1 MGKKFVAPE
10 SITELDG
17 EKLNESIE
25 SALAA
30 LAEVSDDASDEELTE
45 AEAILAYV
53 NTAKGEVQNREA
65 AEQARIDRLEAIRA
79 ASKPEEKAEEPEAPA
94 AEVVEPAVEEAP
106 PAPAEEKV
114 EEKELVSAS
123 AKTETASVQKL
134 STAEKIASQQKETPV
149 KKEFPRA
156 SLVAAA
162 GNTEF
167 ASGHQF
173 ANLAEAGPA
182 LFNRLD
188 NLPHRAA
195 PKGVSMRN
203 GALQFRLPAS
213 EFTQTALDESEM
225 LQRASREAR
234 LEGGSLV
241 AAGGWGAPSER
252 SLDFCVQEE
261 LDGLIQLPEIQITR
275 GGISYTKGPTG
286 FWDMTEAT
294 AEAGVEQ
301 KTSLRPSIPTF
312 VEQRLDAVGVMVEAG
327 LLLRQGWPEL
337 VERYAALALKAHQ
350 YKLNQKKIAQ
360 IQAFTGAATNIATGF
375 GNELDLL
382 HVMELVAEGERQRN
396 FLGSGQT
403 LEVIAP
409 AWARAV
415 MRAGLAQRS
424 GVDTISVTNAQLDS
438 HFTARGVRVQWLR
451 GYQDMA
457 LASGIAVTYP
467 DSIEFIMYP
476 AGTYVVGVAPVITLD
491 TIYDSVNLKKNDY
504 VHLFVEQGVLMT
516 NPCGEG
522 RRITLPFF
530 ANGRRAGVTDAVG
543 TAGQNDNLFNT
554 ATANT

>member
-1 MGKKFVAPE
+1 MAKKFVAPE
-10 SITELDG
+10 SIAELDAD
-17 EKLNESIE
+17 KLAQSIE
-25 SALAA
+25 DALAS
-30 LAEVSDDASDEELTE
+30 LAEIGDDATDEELTE
-45 AEAILAYV
+45 AEATLAYV
-53 NTAKGEVQNREA
+53 TAAKGEVTNREA

-79 ASKPEEKAEEPEAPA
+79 AAKPEEEEEEEAPAAEPEAPA
-94 AEVVEPAVEEAP
+94 EEEAP
-106 PAPAEEKV
+106 PAPAVEEV

-156 SLVAAA
+156 TLVAAA

-213 EFTQTALDESEM
+213 EFTQTALDESEL
-225 LQRASREAR
+225 LQKAAREAR
-234 LEGGSLV
+234 LTGGSLV
-241 AAGGWGAPSER
+241 AAGGWGAPSEKA
-252 SLDFCVQEE
+252 LDFCVQEE

-275 GGISYTKGPTG
+275 GGISYTKGPTFASVLASGTG

-301 KTSLRPSIPTF
+301 KTSLRPAVPTF

-360 IQAFTGAATNIATGF
+360 IQAFTGAATAINTGF
-375 GNELDLL
+375 NNELDIL

-396 FLGSGQT
+396 FLGTGQT
-403 LEVIAP
+403 LEAIAP
-409 AWARAV
+409 SWARAV
-415 MRAGLAQRS
+415 IRAGLAQRN
-424 GVDTISVTNAQLDS
+424 GVDTISVTNAQIDS
-438 HFTARGVRVQWLR
+438 HFSARGVRVQWLR
-451 GYQDMA
+451 GYQDMP

-467 DSIEFIMYP
+467 DTIEFIMYP
-476 AGTYVVGVAPVITLD
+476 AGTYVAGVAPVITLD

-522 RRITLPFF
+522 RRISLPFL
-530 ANGRRAGVTDAVG
+530 ANGRRANVSDP
-543 TAGQNDNLFNT
+543 NDDLFNT
-554 ATANT
+554 AEA

>member
-1 MGKKFVAPE
+1 MKFKVPE
-10 SITELDG
+10 NIAELDR
-17 EKLNESIE
+17 EKLEKTIE
-25 SALAA
+25 DALAA
-30 LAEVSDDASDEELTE
+30 LAEVSDEATDEELTE
-45 AEAILAYV
+45 AESVLAYV
-53 NTAKGEVQNREA
+53 EAARGEVTNREA
-65 AEQARIDRLEAIRA
+65 AEQARVDRLEAIRN
-79 ASKPEEKAEEPEAPA
+79 ASKVEDKAEEPEAPA
-94 AEVVEPAVEEAP
+94 AEVVPEPVVEAP
-106 PAPAEEKV
+106 EAPAEEKV

-173 ANLAEAGPA
+173 ASLAEAGPA

-195 PKGVSMRN
+195 PKNVSMRN

-225 LQRASREAR
+225 LQKASKEAR
-234 LEGGSLV
+234 LTGGSLV

-275 GGISYTKGPTG
+275 GGISYTKGPTFASVLASGTG

-301 KTSLRPSIPTF
+301 KTSLRPSVPTF

-375 GNELDLL
+375 GNELDIL

-403 LEVIAP
+403 LEAIAP

-415 MRAGLAQRS
+415 MRAGLAQRN
-424 GVDTISVTNAQLDS
+424 GVDTISVTNAQLDA

-451 GYQDMA
+451 GYQDMP

-467 DSIEFIMYP
+467 DTIEFIMYP
-476 AGTYVVGVAPVITLD
+476 AGTYVAGVAPVITLD
-491 TIYDSVNLKKNDY
+491 TVYDSVNLKKNDY

-522 RRITLPFF
+522 RRITLPFL
-530 ANGRRAGVTDAVG
+530 ANGRRAYTSDV
-543 TAGQNDNLFNT
+543 NDNLFNT
-554 ATANT
+554 AVA